1 MGGDFLH
8 KDIKSIIINGTE
20 YPIEL
25 NSSGTGFTTTDSNFI
40 AKTDVLSLNG
50 SPIPDA
56 NLYFK
61 TNAVVGGIKT
71 DYTLYIGDEKSFL
84 LLIKRLY
91 QHLPTSLIMQSFTI
105 RQLPLPMKF
114 L

>member
-1 MGGDFLH
+1 MGSDFLH

-20 YPIEL
+20 YPIKL

-40 AKTDVLSLNG
+40 AKTDVLSLNS
-50 SPIPDA
+50 SPTPDA

-61 TNAVVGGIKT
+61 TNAVVERRII
-71 DYTLYIGDEKSFL
+71 LYISAMKKSFP

-91 QHLPTSLIMQSFTI
+91 QHLPTRLIMQSFTI
-105 RQLPLPMKF
+105 
-114 L
+114 